1 MSPRSAGTTTPTGFT
16 AHWPAVDSSS
26 GEGRL
31 AGQGLT
37 DDELMYLGGPLVR
50 QHGLQIVG
58 VAQRRILQG
67 DPAGAEN
74 RAAFAGDGQGLADVV
89 QLAEADLSRLK
100 LAGVLQ
106 PPQMQR
112 EQVPL
117 LQLERHVRELGL
129 GDLVRRQRAIE
140 DLTAGGVVQRG
151 LQAVARRA
159 ERTEDDAETRL

>member
-67 DPAGAEN
+67 DTAGAEN
-74 RAAFAGDGQGLADVV
+74 RAAFAGEGQGLAGVAR
-89 QLAEADLSRLK
+89 LAD
-100 LAGVLQ
+100 
-106 PPQMQR
+106 
-112 EQVPL
+112 
-117 LQLERHVRELGL
+117 
-129 GDLVRRQRAIE
+129 
-140 DLTAGGVVQRG
+140 
-151 LQAVARRA
+151 AVAA
-159 ERTEDDAETRL
+159 RLEVS